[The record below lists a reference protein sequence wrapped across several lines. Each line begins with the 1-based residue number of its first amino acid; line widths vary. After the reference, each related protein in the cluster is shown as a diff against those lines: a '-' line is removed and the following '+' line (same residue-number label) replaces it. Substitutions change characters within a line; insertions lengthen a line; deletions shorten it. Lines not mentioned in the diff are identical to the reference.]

1 MSLEGRLRAPEGPNS
16 SRPIPSIKTK
26 EEVHVIH
33 NLERYA
39 RTRYEEMLRD
49 ADRERQVRKAL
60 RKAKRERS

>member
-1 MSLEGRLRAPEGPNS
+1 M
-16 SRPIPSIKTK
+16 
-26 EEVHVIH
+26 IH